1 MANERLESGLD
12 MIHRRKLSDLAYREG
27 VSDAETL
34 RRLIDRAYESDLRV
48 HLDTYGK
55 PGTPAPPPG

>member
-1 MANERLESGLD
+1 MVIDRPDAGLD
-12 MIHRRKLSDLAYREG
+12 MVRRRKLSDLAYREG
-27 VSDAETL
+27 VSDAEAL
-34 RRLIDRAYESDLRV
+34 RRLIDRAYDADLRV